1 MAGRQ
6 GPEEQKHQE
15 PYDFYKPVE
24 QEPITLRGEWKKLRK
39 MGFRDGV
46 EYLWNNYTAQVI
58 VIFLLIVLVAIIG
71 SSIYQ
76 RTRPTPYLTLGLID
90 YDGYSEYLEGEDI
103 AAEDGSTEHL
113 TINTFRDFP
122 RRPLPPGRDR
132 IRSWEL
138 LRWLPAG
145 ESGRNH
151 RLRRI
156 DSASPEKFGRLF
168 L

>member
-76 RTRPTPYLTLGLID
+76 RTRPTPYLTL
-90 YDGYSEYLEGEDI
+90 
-103 AAEDGSTEHL
+103 
-113 TINTFRDFP
+113 
-122 RRPLPPGRDR
+122 
-132 IRSWEL
+132 
-138 LRWLPAG
+138 
-145 ESGRNH
+145 
-151 RLRRI
+151 
-156 DSASPEKFGRLF
+156 
-168 L
+168 